1 MAKGMEEREVREIK
15 FRAKNKETGEWAY
28 GSNQPSDWDSPLY
41 LWPLHSFWG
50 WVEHELL
57 DPETVGQ
64 YTGLHDKN
72 GKEIYEGDIV
82 KIWDYGFKDGD
93 EDSGDWGFHRDA
105 GTDKVTMDRFPVYWL
120 ENEAFGWEGEDL
132 IVPEQCE
139 VIGDIYDNPDLLE
152 EK

>member
-1 MAKGMEEREVREIK
+1 MREIK
-15 FRAKNKETGEWAY
+15 FRAWHRGFKCWLDEISVYSDGSWQGAIGQVGGYDETEC
-28 GSNQPSDWDSPLY
+28 DLM
-41 LWPLHSFWG
+41 
-50 WVEHELL
+50 
-57 DPETVGQ
+57 Q